1 MGLADIAAARRVASS
16 RLGFLM
22 LSRRRT
28 ISGSWGGAAHGFEA
42 VNVTPMI
49 DVVMCLIVF
58 YLLVGNLAATSRP
71 PVDLP
76 RKDAGAAPAPD
87 DPIVLTVDRDES
99 GGARLLLG
107 AGEIA
112 PGSLENEL
120 AAARAAHPRAA
131 LEVRAARTLAYGA
144 VRPALEAARRAG
156 FAGVRLVAAG
166 GAP

>member
-1 MGLADIAAARRVASS
+1 MLA
-16 RLGFLM
+16 
-22 LSRRRT
+22 RRT
-28 ISGSWGGAAHGFEA
+28 ITGSGSAGGSSHGFEA

-76 RKDAGAAPAPD
+76 REEMDEALAPD
-87 DPIVLTVDRDES
+87 DPIVLTLDRATD
-99 GGARLLLG
+99 GAARLLLG
-107 AGEIA
+107 ADEIVA
-112 PGSLENEL
+112 ASLENEL
-120 AAARAAHPRAA
+120 IAARTAHPQAA
-131 LEVRAARTLAYGA
+131 LEVRAARTLSYGS